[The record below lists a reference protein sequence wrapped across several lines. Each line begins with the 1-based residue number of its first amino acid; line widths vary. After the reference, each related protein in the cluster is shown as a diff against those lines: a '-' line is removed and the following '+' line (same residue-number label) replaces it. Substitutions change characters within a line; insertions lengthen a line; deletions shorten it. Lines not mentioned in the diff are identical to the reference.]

1 MKPKNAQEAYDEI
14 EKLGQH
20 VGSLYDKVGKLEK
33 TKASAPDADLAGR
46 LKAAEDQI
54 ELLLAHS
61 KVPRSRG

>member
-20 VGSLYDKVGKLEK
+20 VGGLYDKVGKLEK
-33 TKASAPDADLAGR
+33 TTAPDADLAGR